1 MIARL
6 ANDDAQVMRSDDLTS
21 DSLAASVDQL
31 NNAAR
36 TRSWHGRG
44 PSQVVFNGPPADLD
58 PGNGRAPGSVSD
70 QR

>member
-6 ANDDAQVMRSDDLTS
+6 ANDDAQVMRSADITS

-31 NNAAR
+31 NSAAR
-36 TRSWHGRG
+36 TRSWHDRG
-44 PSQVVFNGPPADLD
+44 PSQVVFNGPPADADTGLS
-58 PGNGRAPGSVSD
+58 RAPADASD